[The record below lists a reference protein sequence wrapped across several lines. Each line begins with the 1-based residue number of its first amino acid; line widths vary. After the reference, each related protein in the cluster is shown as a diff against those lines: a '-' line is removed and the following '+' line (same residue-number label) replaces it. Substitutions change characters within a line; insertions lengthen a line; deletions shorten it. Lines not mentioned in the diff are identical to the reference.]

1 MKIVYSPSHA
11 SHDIR
16 TATWVGVPI
25 AADEV
30 PERVEVVCRV
40 LEGHGHEVV
49 PVVSHDDVILHRVH
63 DPAMIE
69 YMATAVEVWIQ
80 AGYDREPGQP
90 QVTAYAFPLEKVL
103 GGRPLRLPRSP
114 AALAGVWAMDTMTP
128 IGDGTFEGAR
138 AAVDMAQTAANLVV
152 GGEPAVYAAARPPGH
167 HAGRDFFGG
176 SCYLNNAAV
185 AVETLLAGGSARV
198 AVVDLDAHH
207 GNGTQE
213 IFYHR
218 GDVLYASVHVDPGE
232 GWFPHFVGF
241 ADETGAGDGDG
252 ANLNLPLPPGSGDDP
267 WLAAVDRVIDAVAV
281 FAPDAVVVS
290 LGVDAGASD
299 VNSPLEVTDH
309 GFRRAGVRLG
319 GLGTPTVFVQEGG
332 YDLTTIGGLVAA
344 TLAGF
349 EGKEMLQ

>member
-1 MKIVYSPSHA
+1 MKIVYSPEHTR
-11 SHDIR
+11 HHVR
-16 TATWVGVPI
+16 FATWVGVPI

-30 PERVEVVCRV
+30 PDRVEVICRV
-40 LEGHGHEVV
+40 LKGHGHEVV
-49 PVVSHDDVILHRVH
+49 PALGHDDAVLHRVH
-63 DPAMIE
+63 DPAMVE
-69 YMATAVEVWIQ
+69 YMSTAVEAWFDS
-80 AGYDREPGQP
+80 GYPEDVGQT
-90 QVTAYAFPLEKVL
+90 QVTAYAFPSEKVL
-103 GGRPLRLPRSP
+103 HGLPLRLPRSR

-128 IGDGTFEGAR
+128 IAAGTFEGAR
-138 AAVDMAQTAANLVV
+138 AAVDMAQTAAELVLE
-152 GGEPAVYAAARPPGH
+152 GEPAAYAAARPPGH

-185 AVETLLAGGSARV
+185 AVETLIAGGSTRV
-198 AVVDLDAHH
+198 AVIDLDAHH

-213 IFYHR
+213 IYYHR

-241 ADETGAGDGDG
+241 ADETGAGNGAG
-252 ANLNLPLPPGSGDDP
+252 ANLNLPLRSGSGDAL
-267 WLAAVDRVIDAVAV
+267 WLAAVDRIGDAVAV
-281 FAPDAVVVS
+281 FVPDAVVVS

-319 GLGTPTVFVQEGG
+319 GLGVPTVFVQEGG

-349 EGKEMLQ
+349 EGKERLK